1 MPVEDKRNEWSKDPF
16 KLTGLNGYLYGRGA
30 SDNKGPIVSCLVAVH
45 ELFKQGLLT
54 VNVIFLIEG
63 EEECG
68 SSGFLEALTNHHSL
82 FQDIDLIL
90 LSNSYWLGEDT
101 PCITYGLR
109 GVVRA
114 DITVSSGLPNLHSGV
129 EGGAISE
136 PLIDLVHVIG
146 KLVDGERRVLIPGKM
161 GHLTQVLHADLCFF
175 MSDRLLSRRLAY
187 YAFRRA
193 IIRAHYRLDTVVRKQ
208 QHL

>member
-1 MPVEDKRNEWSKDPF
+1 MPVENQKNEWLKDPF
-16 KLTGLNGYLYGRGA
+16 KLTGLNGYLYGRGT
-30 SDNKGPIVSCLVAVH
+30 SDNKGPIVSSLLAVYELVKEGA
-45 ELFKQGLLT
+45 LD

-68 SSGFLEALTNHHSL
+68 SHGFLEALTNHHSL
-82 FQDIDLIL
+82 FLDIDLIL

-101 PCITYGLR
+101 PCITHGLR

-136 PLIDLVHVIG
+136 PLIDLVHVVG
-146 KLVDGERRVLIPGKM
+146 KLVDSERRVLIPG
-161 GHLTQVLHADLCFF
+161 
-175 MSDRLLSRRLAY
+175 MSVCCIKGLNAQL
-187 YAFRRA
+187 
-193 IIRAHYRLDTVVRKQ
+193 
-208 QHL
+208 